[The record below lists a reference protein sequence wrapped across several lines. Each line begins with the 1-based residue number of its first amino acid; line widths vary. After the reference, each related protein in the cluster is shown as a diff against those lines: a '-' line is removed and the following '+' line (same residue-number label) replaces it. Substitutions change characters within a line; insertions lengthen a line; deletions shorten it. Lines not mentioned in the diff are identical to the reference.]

1 MLNLNKKIVV
11 AIDGSPQS
19 DKAAEEA
26 VRMATLSGSRIKSHI
41 YAVLVLPKSDT
52 PAVIDYLPDADMP
65 LMPDREEIRK
75 RMFYV
80 IEKSAREAD
89 VEFESV
95 IAYGEPA
102 DEIIRLAEEKEC
114 DVIVIGSSGKGRVK
128 RALRGSVS
136 IDVALN
142 AHISVYVVR

>member
-1 MLNLNKKIVV
+1 MLTLSKKIVV

-26 VRMATLSGSRIKSHI
+26 VRMAAASGGRIKSHI
-41 YAVLVLPKSDT
+41 YAVLVLPKSDA
-52 PAVIDYLPDADMP
+52 PAVIDYLPDSENGSE
-65 LMPDREEIRK
+65 PDLEEIRR

-80 IEKSAREAD
+80 IEKAAREAD
-89 VEFESV
+89 VAFESV
-95 IAYGEPA
+95 IAYGEPS
-102 DEIIRLAEEKEC
+102 DEIIRFAEEKEC

-128 RALRGSVS
+128 RALQGSVS
-136 IDVALN
+136 IDVALH

>member
-1 MLNLNKKIVV
+1 MLTLSKKIMV

-26 VRMATLSGSRIKSHI
+26 VRLAAASGSKFKSQI
-41 YAVLVLPKSDT
+41 YALLVLPKVDA
-52 PAVIDYLPDADMP
+52 PAVIDYLPDSRAVSHLSVD
-65 LMPDREEIRK
+65 ETRK

-80 IEKSAREAD
+80 MEKSAREAD
-89 VEFESV
+89 VALENL

-102 DEIIRLAEEKEC
+102 DEIIKMAEEKEC

-128 RALRGSVS
+128 RALLGSVS
-136 IDVALN
+136 TKVSLQ
-142 AHISVYVVR
+142 AHISVYIVR

>member
-1 MLNLNKKIVV
+1 MLTLSKKIMV

-26 VRMATLSGSRIKSHI
+26 VRLAAASGSKFKSQI
-41 YAVLVLPKSDT
+41 YAILVLPKVDA
-52 PAVIDYLPDADMP
+52 PAVIDYLPDSRAVSP
-65 LMPDREEIRK
+65 LSVDEARK

-89 VEFESV
+89 VELENLIV
-95 IAYGEPA
+95 YGEPA
-102 DEIIRLAEEKEC
+102 EEIIRMAEEKEC

-128 RALRGSVS
+128 RALLGSVS
-136 IDVALN
+136 TKVSLQ
-142 AHISVYVVR
+142 AHISVYIVR

>member
-1 MLNLNKKIVV
+1 MLTLSKKIVV

-26 VRMATLSGSRIKSHI
+26 VRMASSAGGAVKSHV
-41 YAVLVLPKSDT
+41 YAILVLPKSDA
-52 PAVIDYLPDADMP
+52 PAVIDYLPDSGNGSHPNLDET
-65 LMPDREEIRK
+65 RE

-80 IEKSAREAD
+80 IEKAAREAD
-89 VEFESV
+89 VEFDSV
-95 IAYGEPA
+95 LAYGDPA
-102 DEIIRLAEEKEC
+102 DEIVRFAEEKEC

-128 RALRGSVS
+128 RALQGSVS
-136 IDVALN
+136 IDVALH

>member
-1 MLNLNKKIVV
+1 MLTLSKKIVV

-26 VRMATLSGSRIKSHI
+26 VRMAAGSGGRIKSQI
-41 YAVLVLPKSDT
+41 YAILVLPKSDAQ
-52 PAVIDYLPDADMP
+52 AVIDYLPDSENGDRADI
-65 LMPDREEIRK
+65 DATRK

-80 IEKSAREAD
+80 IEKAAREAD
-89 VEFESV
+89 VAFESV

-102 DEIIRLAEEKEC
+102 DEIIRFAEENEC

-128 RALRGSVS
+128 RALQGSVS
-136 IDVALN
+136 IDVALH
-142 AHISVYVVR
+142 AHISVYLVR

>member
-1 MLNLNKKIVV
+1 MLTLSKKIVV

-26 VRMATLSGSRIKSHI
+26 VRMAASSGGRIKSHI
-41 YAVLVLPKSDT
+41 YAMLVLPKSDA
-52 PAVIDYLPDADMP
+52 PAVIDYLPDAENGSGTSLD
-65 LMPDREEIRK
+65 ETRK

-80 IEKSAREAD
+80 FEKAAREAD

-102 DEIIRLAEEKEC
+102 DEIVRFAEEKEC

-128 RALRGSVS
+128 RALQGSVS
-136 IDVALN
+136 IDVALH
-142 AHISVYVVR
+142 AHVSVYLVR

>member
-1 MLNLNKKIVV
+1 MLNLSKKIAV

-26 VRMATLSGSRIKSHI
+26 VRMAANASGRIKSHI
-41 YAVLVLPKSDT
+41 YAILVLPKSDA
-52 PAVIDYLPDADMP
+52 PAVIDYLPDSENEKGLSID
-65 LMPDREEIRK
+65 ETRK

-80 IEKSAREAD
+80 IEKAAREAE
-89 VEFESV
+89 VAFESV
-95 IAYGEPA
+95 VVYGDPA
-102 DEIIRLAEEKEC
+102 DEIIRFAEEQEC

-128 RALRGSVS
+128 RALQGSVS
-136 IDVALN
+136 IDVALH